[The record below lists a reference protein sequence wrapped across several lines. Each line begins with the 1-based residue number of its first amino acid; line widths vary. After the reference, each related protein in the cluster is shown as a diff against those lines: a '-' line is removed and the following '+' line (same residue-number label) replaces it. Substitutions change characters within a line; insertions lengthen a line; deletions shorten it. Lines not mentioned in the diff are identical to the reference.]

1 MKKKIII
8 ALIVIILL
16 IVVFFATKNPLA
28 KEIYDGCKNI
38 KSYIVVKTSDEYN
51 KLDSEKKY
59 YKSEK
64 NIRIPILIYHEIPTE
79 KPTRDLYYMQTT
91 ATQFEKQIKGLL
103 EEGYTF
109 ISYQDL
115 ADYYDGAKA
124 LSEKSVLI
132 GFDDGWADNYYN
144 AFPILKKYNIPAAI
158 YVVDD
163 LVGTD
168 GYFNW
173 EQAEEMSRSGL
184 ISIFSHG
191 RTHIFYD
198 KESVE
203 TLISDVE
210 IAYENIEK
218 HVGKAKIRVFTYPYG
233 ACRQDQIEALYE
245 KGYIQ
250 NMTDDEINKSDSLEL
265 KSLHRYY
272 VKQNESAYKIIRNIN
287 ELN

>member
-1 MKKKIII
+1 MKKVILIILI
-8 ALIVIILL
+8 FVIVIVI
-16 IVVFFATKNPLA
+16 FFATKNPLA
-28 KEIYDGCKNI
+28 KEIYDEAKNI
-38 KSYIVVKTSDEYN
+38 KSYIVVKTSEEYN
-51 KLDSEKKY
+51 NLDSEKKY
-59 YKSEK
+59 YRSEK
-64 NIRIPILIYHEIPTE
+64 NIRIPILLYHEIPTE
-79 KPTRDLYYMQTT
+79 KPTRDLFYMQTT
-91 ATQFEKQIKGLL
+91 ATQFEKQITGLL

-115 ADYYDGAKA
+115 VDYYNGEKTI
-124 LSEKSVLI
+124 SEKSVLI
-132 GFDDGWADNYYN
+132 GFDDGWAGNYYN
-144 AFPILKKYNIPAAI
+144 AFPILTKYNIPAAI

-163 LVGTD
+163 LVGTN

-184 ISIFSHG
+184 VSIFSHG

-203 TLISDVE
+203 TLLSDID
-210 IAYENIEK
+210 IAYKNIES
-218 HVGKAKIRVFTYPYG
+218 HVGKSKIRVFTYPYG
-233 ACRQDQIEALYE
+233 ACRQDQIDALFE

-250 NMTDDEINKSDSLEL
+250 NMTDDEINKSNTMEL
-265 KSLHRYY
+265 KALHRYY